1 MPFGLEGNLSPSGAS
16 LSQRKDPLAMPEKCY
31 VSSLRP
37 TDRYAPN
44 NFADVGKEPHRRLLL
59 VICALSVVCGSANRV
74 VCYSSHLLD
83 VESITFLTLRLLSE
97 YEKLGSDCN

>member
-1 MPFGLEGNLSPSGAS
+1 LFIAQLYILARMPFGMEGNLSPLSAS

-37 TDRYAPN
+37 TERYAPN

-59 VICALSVVCGSANRV
+59 VICALS
-74 VCYSSHLLD
+74 LLFASPQIGLCAIHPICWM
-83 VESITFLTLRLLSE
+83 VNRLLF
-97 YEKLGSDCN
+97 